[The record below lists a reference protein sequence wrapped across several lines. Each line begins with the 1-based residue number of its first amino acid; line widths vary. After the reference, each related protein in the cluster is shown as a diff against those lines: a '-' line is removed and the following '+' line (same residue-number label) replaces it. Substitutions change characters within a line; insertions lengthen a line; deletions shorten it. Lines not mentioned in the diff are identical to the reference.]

1 MINRKKLLSAIVAC
15 MYFFCMLA
23 FVPACA
29 KELKET
35 YHAEMGIAIWT
46 DWPERELLYYGVRS
60 NYEVVDEKYK
70 GNVLSNE
77 KNELS
82 LSVDGCPE
90 IAISTEYYIVEDST
104 GTVVKEIWPTEE
116 EEAIAGTYFKYYEIK
131 DERGRWQLMEL
142 AHTIRDSSM
151 PSFLRPM
158 MDHYQ
163 LQRIASEHK
172 ILFSSP
178 FDSEYDVEPV
188 EFTINIDIKGESR
201 EPVSVRI
208 EDDES
213 FTKYAL
219 SNGRD
224 VYVLNYG
231 VEQAQDLCPE
241 IGVYSGETVVMEPA
255 SPAADKEDTDPYIS
269 MLFRKADEKYHVKG
283 LLFHSMPDEAGVY
296 LASFTYSGDDI
307 YAPGEYVCYIVI
319 PE

>member
-1 MINRKKLLSAIVAC
+1 MINRKKLLSTIAAC
-15 MYFFCMLA
+15 MYFFCMLS

-29 KELKET
+29 KEVKET
-35 YHAEMGIAIWT
+35 FHVEMGIAIWT

-60 NYEVVDEKYK
+60 GYEVVDEKYK

-77 KNELS
+77 KNELT

-90 IAISTEYYIVEDST
+90 IAIATEYYIVEDST

-131 DERGRWQLMEL
+131 DERGRWKLMEL

-163 LQRIASEHK
+163 LQRIASEPK

-178 FDSEYDVEPV
+178 FDSEYDIEPV
-188 EFTINIDIKGESR
+188 DFTINIDIKGETR
-201 EPVSVRI
+201 EPVSVRV

-219 SNGRD
+219 PNGRD
-224 VYVLNYG
+224 VYVMHYSA
-231 VEQAQDLCPE
+231 EQVLCPK

-255 SPAADKEDTDPYIS
+255 PPTADKEDNEPYIS
-269 MLFRKADEKYHVKG
+269 MLFRKADEKYQVKG
-283 LLFHSMPDEAGVY
+283 LLFYSMPNEAGVY
-296 LASFTYSGDDI
+296 LASFTYSGDDV

-319 PE
+319 P

>member
-15 MYFFCMLA
+15 MYFFCMLS

-29 KELKET
+29 KEVKET
-35 YHAEMGIAIWT
+35 FHAEMGIEIQT

-60 NYEVVDEKYK
+60 GYEVVDEKYK

-77 KNELS
+77 KNELT

-90 IAISTEYYIVEDST
+90 ISIITEYYIVRDST
-104 GTVVKEIWPTEE
+104 GAVVKRIYPQEE
-116 EEAIAGTYFKYYEIK
+116 SSVGTYFKYYGIK
-131 DERGRWQLMEL
+131 DARGRWQPAEL
-142 AHTIRDSSM
+142 AYTIHDYSI
-151 PSFLRPM
+151 PSYLRPWM
-158 MDHYQ
+158 NHYQ
-163 LQRIASEHK
+163 LQRVAGEHK
-172 ILFSSP
+172 LCFSSP
-178 FDSEYDVEPV
+178 SVPEYDVEPYL
-188 EFTINIDIKGESR
+188 FTVNINIQGETR

-231 VEQAQDLCPE
+231 AKQAQDHCPK

-255 SPAADKEDTDPYIS
+255 PPAADKEDTYPYIS
-269 MLFRKADEKYHVKG
+269 MLFRKADEKYQVKG
-283 LLFHSMPDEAGVY
+283 LLFYSMPNEAGVY
-296 LASFTYSGDDI
+296 LASFTYSGDDV